1 MKGIEVFRKLKEMGK
16 GFYTVADLEKI
27 TGLKKNSLYVS
38 LKRWVEMGLLERV
51 AQGIYVPA
59 GERVEMEKI
68 AMELYPPCYVSFE
81 SALFKYGVLNQMP
94 FTLTLATTRKTRRLR
109 IYGRE
114 VEFRKLKE
122 DLFFGFEEI
131 KGVYYA
137 LPEKAFLDL
146 IYFYIMGK
154 VFCDFDEMD
163 LRKLNREKM
172 LSFATSF
179 PQRVREFV
187 KNELPYS
194 G

>member
-94 FTLTLATTRKTRRLR
+94 FTLTLATTRKTRRFR

-154 VFCDFDEMD
+154 AFCDFDEMD
-163 LRKLNREKM
+163 FRKLNREKL
-172 LSFATSF
+172 LSLATSF